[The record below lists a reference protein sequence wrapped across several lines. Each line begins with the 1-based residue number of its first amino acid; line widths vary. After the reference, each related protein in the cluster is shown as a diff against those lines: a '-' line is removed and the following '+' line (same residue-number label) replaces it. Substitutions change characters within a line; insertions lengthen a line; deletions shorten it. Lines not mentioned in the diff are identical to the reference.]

1 MTAAMRRV
9 VLIAACV
16 VCAAPALAAP
26 PAFAADPGL
35 WVLTSTKTI
44 PAWYRQGLASDPSQN
59 VFFSGSF
66 AGIYRTRNLVEKAR
80 NTSPI
85 PPDVA
90 KSEQYNHIG
99 DIAWDAGEG
108 GRLLLPLE
116 GYAPFGDDHNPGKTG
131 GVGVMDPVTLK
142 WRYYV
147 KLDPSEI
154 DKAMWFATDAARG
167 LLWTI
172 RDADLLAYNLSDIN
186 PSNAA
191 PSGPVIHA
199 VRRLVGVVPNGAGG
213 AVVLGGRIY
222 LSTQATGVNQ
232 IISIDP
238 NTGSSQLEVELP
250 GNLEVEGMEAG
261 PYLGGLLHWE
271 LVPDG
276 GLSNTQLFNLVP
288 TGAPLR
294 VALSAPRVRADR
306 KTALTA
312 TVTVATAGA
321 RVPLPGVEVRLGG
334 KSVKTGDDG
343 RAKLNVNLTRGSYK
357 TQAFYKG
364 LRTGT
369 KRIRAI

>member
-1 MTAAMRRV
+1 MTAGMRRV

-16 VCAAPALAAP
+16 ACAAPALAAP

-343 RAKLNVNLTRGSYK
+343 RAKLNVKLTRGSYK